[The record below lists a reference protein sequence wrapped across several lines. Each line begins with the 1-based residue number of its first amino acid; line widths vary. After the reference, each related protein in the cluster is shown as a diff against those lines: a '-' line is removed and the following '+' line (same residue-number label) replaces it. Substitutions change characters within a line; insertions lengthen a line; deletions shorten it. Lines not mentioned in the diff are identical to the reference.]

1 MEEKLKQY
9 IFFSKDGFTYD
20 PTGYEIH
27 NLQIIG
33 DATGKDTLEAFK
45 NLKIN
50 QPYLKQSSFTEVMA
64 LETIG
69 DIIYDLELT

>member
-1 MEEKLKQY
+1 MEENLKQY
-9 IFFSKDGFTYD
+9 IFFSKDGFTSD
-20 PTGYEIH
+20 PSGSEIH
-27 NLQIIG
+27 NLQILG
-33 DATGKDTLEAFK
+33 DATGKDILEAFK

-50 QPYLKQSSFTEVMA
+50 QPYLKQSSFIEAMA